1 MIDNDITGQKFNKL
15 TAVKRAGKGKN
26 GRALW
31 LCNCDCGNTIVATI
45 TDLRT
50 GRKKSCGCLRKERY
64 NIIGQRFGQLVV
76 IKKESSGTHAK
87 FLCQCDCGRQII
99 VRGDSLRSSKTVS
112 CGCEKESQIKVEQ
125 LKRGRRLQ
133 NHTSDVF
140 FKGTISKNNTSG
152 INGVT
157 RLKNG
162 KYRAYIGYKNK
173 MYSIIEDYDIN
184 IAKAAR
190 AEAEKAVKNKIFE
203 KWIDGLRRNRQN
215 ENGNRSDKR
224 RS

>member
-1 MIDNDITGQKFNKL
+1 M
-15 TAVKRAGKGKN
+15 
-26 GRALW
+26 
-31 LCNCDCGNTIVATI
+31 
-45 TDLRT
+45 
-50 GRKKSCGCLRKERY
+50 
-64 NIIGQRFGQLVV
+64 
-76 IKKESSGTHAK
+76 
-87 FLCQCDCGRQII
+87 
-99 VRGDSLRSSKTVS
+99 
-112 CGCEKESQIKVEQ
+112 
-125 LKRGRRLQ
+125 
-133 NHTSDVF
+133 F

-184 IAKAAR
+184 KAKAAR